1 MNAIPKMP
9 GVKRQSGIALIMIL
23 IIMLLLVLIMFT
35 SMGTTLLEEQMAGNL
50 RQQNIAFQAAE
61 SALREAES
69 TIEFPSVL
77 IDWDGD
83 GTLDASPFHPLK
95 FSNGPFQAATDP
107 ICSKGLCGG
116 KLQSANILTL
126 SDAETRTA
134 STGIPNIYR
143 EPQYVIEMI
152 TRNPYEIPDF
162 GDSGRAFAV
171 FRITTRAW
179 GEDSNSSVV
188 LQSMYKSH
196 SLSFSF

>member
-1 MNAIPKMP
+1 MKATQKMP
-9 GVKRQSGIALIMIL
+9 GAERQSGIALIMIL
-23 IIMLLLVLIMFT
+23 IILLLLVLIMLT
-35 SMGTTLLEEQMAGNL
+35 SMSTTLLEEQMAGNL
-50 RQQNIAFQAAE
+50 RQKNIAFQAAE
-61 SALREAES
+61 SALREAEQA
-69 TIEFPSVL
+69 IEFPDVL

-83 GTLDASPFHPLK
+83 GAVDVSPFHPLK

-107 ICSKGLCGG
+107 ICSNGLCGG
-116 KLQSANILTL
+116 DEQSEEIFTL
-126 SDAETRTA
+126 SDAEIRTA

-143 EPQYVIEMI
+143 EPQYIIEMI

-162 GDSGRAFAV
+162 GDSGRAYAV

-179 GEDSNSSVV
+179 GEDPNSFVV